1 MPDVNDS
8 LRIPDSELTFQTSR
22 SSGPGGQHV
31 NKTETRVTLLFDVA
45 GSPSLSEGQRGILLS
60 RLSTRINRDG
70 VLRVVSQ
77 QHRSQEANREA
88 AIARFVELLRA
99 SLKRR
104 TPRVKTRASAASKER
119 RLRAKKE
126 RSAVKRHRGAP
137 PRDD

>member
-45 GSPSLSEGQRGILLS
+45 GSPSLSEEQRRILFS
-60 RLSTRINRDG
+60 RLATRINRDG

-77 QHRSQEANREA
+77 QYRSQDANREA
-88 AIARFVELLRA
+88 AVARFVELLRV

-104 TPRVKTRASAASKER
+104 TPRVRTRATLASKAR
-119 RLRAKKE
+119 RLQAKKE
-126 RSAVKRHRGAP
+126 RGAVKRHRGTP
-137 PRDD
+137 THDD